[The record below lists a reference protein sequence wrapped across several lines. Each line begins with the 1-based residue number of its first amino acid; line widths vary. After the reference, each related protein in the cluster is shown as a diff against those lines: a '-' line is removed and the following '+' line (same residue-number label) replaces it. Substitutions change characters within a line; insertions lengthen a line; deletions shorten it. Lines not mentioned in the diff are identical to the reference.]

1 MKNSLRNSIIYRI
14 AFSFS
19 LMSLLTLL
27 LLSGISYIF
36 LSSQYT
42 KNIKTSLINQF
53 QTLQD
58 EIISDK
64 SKSSLEEQLPT
75 LTNEWYIVSIR
86 TGSSYTYHEQTIP
99 FIDKWFYMRWWKDS
113 DTKDTILFYTASIK
127 WDNIFLGKK
136 MDDFEKT
143 KTGYITTLII
153 INSLFIVIL
162 ILLSLIL
169 SKKILKPITKLSNYL
184 LWYRFDNKESEQLYQ
199 EGQPFEISILTK
211 AFDTAIHYT
220 QQSLQKEK
228 EFLQDASHELRTPL
242 MWISSSIELLQ
253 TENLTLPQQ
262 QKIDVIQLLSSKLK
276 RITNELLFL
285 TRWEINANLDEN
297 IYIWKEIQVIIDG
310 YEELL
315 KQKNINLISNLDT
328 TYIIHASQI
337 HVQKVF
343 SNLIDNAIKYTPNW
357 WTITI
362 VLQDGMFSIQ
372 DTGIGMSKSFITRIG
387 ERFIREDKATK
398 VNYEGVGLGLSIV
411 YKIAQIYGWKI
422 DITSEQEKGTMIK
435 VCFTDK
441 TDKER

>member
-1 MKNSLRNSIIYRI
+1 
-14 AFSFS
+14 
-19 LMSLLTLL
+19 MSLLTLL